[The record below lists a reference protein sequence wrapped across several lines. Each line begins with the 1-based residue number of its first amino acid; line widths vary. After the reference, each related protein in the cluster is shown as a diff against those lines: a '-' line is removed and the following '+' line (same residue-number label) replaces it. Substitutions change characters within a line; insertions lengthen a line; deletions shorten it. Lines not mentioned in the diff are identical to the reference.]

1 MAISK
6 QTKRINI
13 ICLCLIFVAAASRG
27 VSFETQWFSYNSIIC
42 AAFSAAAFLWLFQI
56 QGRVIRREE
65 RKYLMLIV
73 LFIVFLMVIR
83 TIKYEFSLSGSIEER
98 YLWYLYYVPQ
108 TLIVL
113 FMFFTVLYIGKPL
126 DSPISRWWKL
136 LYIPAGGICLG
147 ILTNDFHQ
155 LAFRFPDGLVNGSQ
169 SYIHGPF
176 YFLSVIWMVILFV
189 SILGIVL
196 RRCAVPENRGK
207 MWMPM
212 VPLACGLI
220 YFLSFFVYPNF
231 FVLKYIR
238 VPEMLCLLFASFME
252 MLILAHLI
260 PSNDNYGE
268 FWEASSIGAGI
279 MNEEGKICY
288 QSGQSVDVSPEQIR
302 KAQDDSIFLQNDN
315 LILRSHKVVHGG
327 YGFWIRDISE
337 INHLN
342 REMMELGDVLEQEN
356 TLLHAQNIIAEEEAR
371 IKEQNHLY
379 DEMARRVRPQ
389 LDKISEIL
397 QQSCNDEIQ
406 FENNLKYACVLNA
419 YVKRCLNLQL
429 MSYQKKQ
436 LDVNELWLSI
446 SESLEYVRQCG
457 IKVLCT
463 CQGTSSKPGE
473 QLLVTYELFESV
485 LEELLFEMD
494 AILVYLEIS
503 DKEFLLRMEME
514 RSAHSRSEKPFDA
527 LESREAVKL
536 YSDKVHFLSGIVRL
550 ESEGQTGYVSAC
562 FPTGGENL

>member
-1 MAISK
+1 ML
-6 QTKRINI
+6 QRHLGEYLWRIN
-13 ICLCLIFVAAASRG
+13 G
-27 VSFETQWFSYNSIIC
+27 FSYNSIIC

-56 QGRVIRREE
+56 QRRVIRKEE
-65 RKYLMLIV
+65 RKYLILIV

-83 TIKYEFSLSGSIEER
+83 TIKYEFSLAASIEER

-108 TLIVL
+108 SFIAL
-113 FMFFTVLYIGKPL
+113 FMFFAVLYIGKPL
-126 DSPISRWWKL
+126 DTPISRWWKL
-136 LYIPAGGICLG
+136 LYIPAGVICLG

-155 LAFRFPDGLVNGSQ
+155 LAFRFPDGLINGSN
-169 SYIHGPF
+169 SYIHGPL
-176 YFLSVIWMVILFV
+176 YFASVIWMVVLFAA
-189 SILGIVL
+189 ILGIVL

-207 MWMPM
+207 LWMPM

-220 YFLSFFVYPNF
+220 YFLSFFVYPDF

-315 LILRSHKVVHGG
+315 LILRSHKVHGG

-356 TLLHAQNIIAEEEAR
+356 ALLHAQNKIAEEEAR

-397 QQSCNDEIQ
+397 QQSCTDEIQ

-429 MSYQKKQ
+429 LMYQNRR
-436 LDVNELWLSI
+436 VEINELWIAI
-446 SESLEYVRQCG
+446 SESLDYVRQSG

-463 CQGTSSKPGE
+463 HHGTGHMPGE

-494 AILVYLEIS
+494 AILVHLEIS
-503 DKEFLLRMEME
+503 DKEFLLRMEMD
-514 RSAHSRSEKPFDA
+514 RSSHSRFVKPFDS
-527 LESREAVKL
+527 LGSREAVKL

-550 ESEGQTGYVSAC
+550 VSEGQTGYVSVC
-562 FPTGGENL
+562 FPTGGENP

>member
-1 MAISK
+1 MGSSK

-27 VSFETQWFSYNSIIC
+27 VSLEEQWFSYNSIIC

-56 QGRVIRREE
+56 QRRVIRREE

-155 LAFRFPDGLVNGSQ
+155 LAFRFPDGLVNGRQ

-189 SILGIVL
+189 AFLSVVF

-212 VPLACGLI
+212 IPLACGLI
-220 YFLSFFVYPNF
+220 YFLSFFVNPDF

-268 FWEASSIGAGI
+268 FWEVSSIGAGI
-279 MNEEGKICY
+279 MNEEGEICY
-288 QSGQSVDVSPEQIR
+288 KSGQSVDVSPEQIR
-302 KAQDDSIFLQNDN
+302 KAQDDSISLQNDN
-315 LILRSHKVVHGG
+315 LILRSHKVHGG
-327 YGFWIRDISE
+327 FGFWIRDISE

-356 TLLHAQNIIAEEEAR
+356 ALLNAQNKIAEEEAR
-371 IKEQNHLY
+371 IQEQNQLY
-379 DEMARRVRPQ
+379 DAMAQRVCPQ
-389 LDKISEIL
+389 LDKISGIL
-397 QQSCNDEIQ
+397 QKPFEDELQ
-406 FENNLKYACVLNA
+406 FENNMKYACVLNA

-429 MSYQKKQ
+429 MSYQNKQ
-436 LDVNELWLSI
+436 LDVNELWLSV
-446 SESLEYVRQCG
+446 SESLEYVRLCG
-457 IKVLCT
+457 INALCT
-463 CQGTSSKPGE
+463 CQGTGNMPGE

-485 LEELLFEMD
+485 MEELLPEMD
-494 AILVYLEIS
+494 AILVHLEVS
-503 DKEFLLRMEME
+503 DKEFLLQMEIE
-514 RSAHSRSEKPFDA
+514 RSAHSRCTAPFDV
-527 LESREAVKL
+527 LGSQEAVKL
-536 YSDKVHFLSGIVRL
+536 YSEKVHFLSGTVRL
-550 ESEGQTGYVSAC
+550 ESEGQTDYLSVC
-562 FPTGGENL
+562 FPAGGENP